1 MPSFLILNV
10 PTFSPTPTMPL
21 ATCSTSISALP
32 KSRATM
38 NPSSSSSS
46 LHVRRKY
53 GVLGTSA
60 SSPSMRFVA
69 DHVEFRDDGLATGK
83 WVKQILGLDSLIS
96 VKPDLAIGVKQEAIV
111 VRENPSTTPLQPAS
125 HSLYQYI
132 NSRRERFPWVLSE
145 CT

>member
-1 MPSFLILNV
+1 
-10 PTFSPTPTMPL
+10 
-21 ATCSTSISALP
+21 
-32 KSRATM
+32 
-38 NPSSSSSS
+38 
-46 LHVRRKY
+46 
-53 GVLGTSA
+53 
-60 SSPSMRFVA
+60 MRFVA